1 MLFEQLR
8 PDISSCSRG
17 RGLSPASW
25 ATEMFSP
32 LEGIKEMISPKS
44 VWAKGLIIIS
54 NEASLTSAFSE
65 RNVVFIGVCDSVQSL
80 YLEYAMFLSVS

>member
-44 VWAKGLIIIS
+44 VLAKGLIIIS
-54 NEASLTSAFSE
+54 NEARSLAGE
-65 RNVVFIGVCDSVQSL
+65 RLKIGPEGGEKEVGRHSRIDK
-80 YLEYAMFLSVS
+80 EMIG